1 MVRPVR
7 AAADELVIE
16 AEPTRY
22 SKLSVVLPSPSQSP
36 RKDKA
41 RSQQGSP
48 NAGSSRSPPKEGS
61 KAPPYK
67 SGGNSSPDLDLSPVA
82 LYLSKPELASAR
94 LGVRRLEEQL
104 RQAQAAKAFAE
115 DEARR
120 LADDTTNIQS
130 ARREA
135 EMRTRAVEGRVQEVE
150 AKASA
155 AEARAAAAEEKVA
168 RLQAAADK
176 EPDRQKAN
184 EAAARAAAAEE
195 KVASL
200 QAAAADTASDRRKAN
215 EAAARG
221 LQAATEAARWP
232 ATRLPHPPPP
242 PPPSISS
249 PSPPPPPAARLSLEG
264 DVTSEL
270 AAARSSVQGL
280 EEQLAHAYAD
290 KAHAEGEAGKLAA
303 DVGVMHARLKACFY
317 RRQEY
322 YPAHHEGL
330 LLPLRQSSRQLGSS
344 PTSPS
349 SRLER
354 SAGECAP
361 PPQASLHLR
370 SEAASP
376 LQLASPLQA
385 AASPFQLASPLQASL
400 HLCLERSAAHEERA
414 AEESRRHVEAQHAA
428 LRIFEMEELARHSAE
443 QLRMRL
449 LLAASI
455 GVGGTSSTSSTS
467 PSASTSGH
475 TGRSGTKPM
484 GAAMWAEREKAH
496 GAAIT
501 APTAEAAASQRE
513 ASLLHE
519 IEALKS
525 SHAAALATANE
536 VAARALM

>member
-1 MVRPVR
+1 M
-7 AAADELVIE
+7 
-16 AEPTRY
+16 
-22 SKLSVVLPSPSQSP
+22 
-36 RKDKA
+36 
-41 RSQQGSP
+41 
-48 NAGSSRSPPKEGS
+48 
-61 KAPPYK
+61 
-67 SGGNSSPDLDLSPVA
+67 
-82 LYLSKPELASAR
+82 AS
-94 LGVRRLEEQL
+94 
-104 RQAQAAKAFAE
+104 
-115 DEARR
+115 
-120 LADDTTNIQS
+120 
-130 ARREA
+130 
-135 EMRTRAVEGRVQEVE
+135 
-150 AKASA
+150 
-155 AEARAAAAEEKVA
+155 
-168 RLQAAADK
+168 LQAAAADTAS
-176 EPDRQKAN
+176 DRRKAN

-200 QAAAADTASDRRKAN
+200 QAAAADTASGRRKAN